1 MEMLWRKRVSAAQRS
16 LQLATL
22 EVDRVLTEGRKGNI
36 FSVEGAL
43 ALEKAMSAEDRA
55 ASEYLRVLK
64 ILTAL
69 VDKGKIPD
77 ESET

>member
-1 MEMLWRKRVSAAQRS
+1 M
-16 LQLATL
+16 
-22 EVDRVLTEGRKGNI
+22 
-36 FSVEGAL
+36 EGAL
-43 ALEKAMSAEDRA
+43 ALEKAMNAEDRA